1 MIGRRRLSADGAY
14 ADINAVNDRRD
25 IVDIP
30 GVESPG
36 RPAPSNGKAGVGG
49 AKPAGEA
56 RPWLGVYFRCCHVYS
71 RMYRQPGSSRYL
83 GNCPRCGAEV
93 RATVGEGG
101 TSQRM
106 FFAE

>member
-1 MIGRRRLSADGAY
+1 MIGRRRLSAGGAF
-14 ADINAVNDRRD
+14 ADIYAVNDRRD

-36 RPAPSNGKAGVGG
+36 RPAQPAGG